1 MPVSQHGKFVRVQ
14 NTYIKI
20 DSIVIVRPKDLV
32 QYDHEDRILSKD
44 FPEIHIETTKGSFP
58 FLFQEFDQ
66 RDLALDTLLG
76 IITNS
81 EDL

>member
-20 DSIVIVRPKDLV
+20 DSIVLVRPKDLV

-66 RDLALDTLLG
+66 RDFALDTLLG
-76 IITNS
+76 IITS
-81 EDL
+81 TEDF